1 MRASHAI
8 SEKVP
13 MREPAVKPKSPD
25 EDEVD
30 RLLGKRALFKMSE
43 VRAMGGPSPP
53 TLYRA
58 AREGLIELV
67 KNGSSSDLT
76 RGTVKRILLEGLGPI
91 PFLYGKEGAK
101 KSA

>member
-1 MRASHAI
+1 MA
-8 SEKVP
+8 
-13 MREPAVKPKSPD
+13 
-25 EDEVD
+25 
-30 RLLGKRALFKMSE
+30 E

-58 AREGLIELV
+58 AREGLIDLV

-76 RGTVKRILLEGLGPI
+76 RATVKRILLEGLGPI
-91 PFLYGKEGAK
+91 PFLYGKESAK